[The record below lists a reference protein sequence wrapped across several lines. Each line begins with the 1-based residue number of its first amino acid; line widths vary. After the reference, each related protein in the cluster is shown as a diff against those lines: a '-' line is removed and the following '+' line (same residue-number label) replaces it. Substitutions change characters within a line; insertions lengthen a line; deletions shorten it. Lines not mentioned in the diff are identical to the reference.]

1 MEDFRT
7 KVQNIAPTA
16 NNVLIFFA
24 NLKAFRF
31 LKEAKNSIVY
41 TILQLNVIITFI
53 TIIRIKRD
61 FLKHKTVKTNDK
73 TRRFGVVMTPLSR
86 KIWMRSC
93 VQITAFKAI
102 LARRINIRGCED
114 YKNTFA
120 RIQSDCTLRFGFK
133 ALIKS
138 ILYLSFWYNS
148 VGHSIYINTPSPF
161 QVFLLIR

>member
-61 FLKHKTVKTNDK
+61 FLKRKTV
-73 TRRFGVVMTPLSR
+73 
-86 KIWMRSC
+86 I
-93 VQITAFKAI
+93 
-102 LARRINIRGCED
+102 
-114 YKNTFA
+114 
-120 RIQSDCTLRFGFK
+120 SDV
-133 ALIKS
+133 S
-138 ILYLSFWYNS
+138 E
-148 VGHSIYINTPSPF
+148 
-161 QVFLLIR
+161 